1 MKVLKQNLS
10 VARGFRPMSAQARQA
25 LCRSVANVAA
35 DGRFEL
41 YKISAAFEG
50 VETRRV
56 HGLPAQD
63 ELIA

>member
-1 MKVLKQNLS
+1 
-10 VARGFRPMSAQARQA
+10 VAPQA
-25 LCRSVANVAA
+25 V